1 MIFKSGLHVIVKIT
15 IILIVG
21 SIESRANEDFVLL
34 NSTTSLSILEVHLP
48 QWPPLTN
55 TGYQLP
61 DSPIGYEVPCGVR
74 NGEAVRIVG
83 GSSVTPGEFPWQV
96 SLQLVSGWTAR
107 HICGGVVLA
116 NYWVLTAGHC
126 TAGLSPTALSV
137 VAGDND
143 LYTEEGREQRSYVIR
158 VVTTNFAINN
168 FSNDIALLQLKK
180 PLHLDGER
188 IAPVCLPQPGEKF
201 IDGYGIV
208 TGWGRL
214 TENGNLPHLL
224 QMVSLPIIPT
234 SECHDMYEKLGYA
247 KYLNQCQLCGGFE
260 EGGSDSCQGD
270 SGGPLVCLHTD
281 GLYYLCGVVS
291 WGIGCARPNLPG
303 IYTEVSCFSDW
314 IRSILYNEDDI
325 LGSSPADR

>member
-143 LYTEEGREQRSYVIR
+143 LYTEEG
-158 VVTTNFAINN
+158 
-168 FSNDIALLQLKK
+168 
-180 PLHLDGER
+180 
-188 IAPVCLPQPGEKF
+188 
-201 IDGYGIV
+201 YGIV